1 MPFRHFHFATLPR
14 HFASIFHFDA
24 AELIPVISLPD
35 FLRLIAFD
43 AAMPAPLR
51 FAADA
56 ITPLVAPADTPPA
69 AISHIFLPITPLFTI
84 TLFITP
90 TIDIIYAI
98 DLARLS
104 FSRRFSTLLST
115 FRHAFRRWLLASQ
128 LSPIF
133 GAAATTFS
141 LLTPLRHGFF
151 AIDY

>member
-98 DLARLS
+98 DLAGFHFHAAFPRCCH
-104 FSRRFSTLLST
+104 T
-115 FRHAFRRWLLASQ
+115 FRHAFRRWLLPASFR
-128 LSPIF
+128 SIF